1 VRRRGDIYAGQDLHL
16 CTIGQNNTLETI
28 LQISSTFLPPQ
39 KIESIEQPAVLMLF
53 DTLVNQKRVVV
64 GITVGK
70 VQGADLDSVRVSAIG
85 QNIITALASHMRL
98 NYPQGAVV
106 VAGVAQVPSAKERVR
121 KVLAQAPEGSGVL
134 LVCAD
139 NKVYDAAFPALGV
152 DYQSANM
159 NLH

>member
-1 VRRRGDIYAGQDLHL
+1 ME
-16 CTIGQNNTLETI
+16 TLLRI
-28 LQISSTFLPPQ
+28 LSSFLPPQ
-39 KIESIEQPAVLMLF
+39 PVEGLAPKTLVMVF
-53 DTLVNQKRVVV
+53 DTLVQQKRVVV

-70 VQGADLDSVRVSAIG
+70 VQGPDLASVRVSAIG
-85 QNIITALASHMRL
+85 QNIINALASHMRL
-98 NYPQGAVV
+98 NYPQGAVI
-106 VAGVAQVPSAKERVR
+106 VAGVAQVPGAKERVR